1 MGLKK
6 RVWQKYLTGLLIR
19 DGFITEEQAALWADM
34 YSPAGQL
41 RSVRHGIAKS
51 SRFVCG
57 GIGACLA
64 VCWIFFFRSR
74 IVSGR

>member
-6 RVWQKYLTGLLIR
+6 RVWQKHLTGLLIR

-41 RSVRHGIAKS
+41 RSVRHHNMYMMT
-51 SRFVCG
+51 
-57 GIGACLA
+57 
-64 VCWIFFFRSR
+64 
-74 IVSGR
+74 